1 MRKNMNEI
9 DEWLILKINKL
20 IEFDA
25 KNIQTVSWFPKAPF
39 DIYTCAIR
47 LRTKI
52 NFSPKEDND
61 LKVVCIGN
69 YINILISDNI
79 LVNQVINLIKKNKMF
94 GVTHNFCY
102 DVVIE
107 HTSLT
112 PVYPIN
118 MATFRSSVIGNA
130 LVHYCKAHGALTHVH
145 YLVSDKARNVELVV
159 NYVNNNSLPM
169 KGKIDHAYAWAYC
182 MALHQIGKFSKI
194 DELRNMFPKY
204 MNGGQHVQVEDNICT
219 IQNYCDR
226 CIQGHINTLET
237 AKIFIDVL
245 DYESDAIVYF
255 VTNFNDFAE
264 SINSRN
270 SSYLLS
276 NIAYYLQLTS
286 QKHIVYSVVS
296 SRQQNVIEKSIALL
310 AYISDANIVPI
321 YFNDVI
327 SASEYENVD
336 VIRKGIFHSVDG
348 YIDEVC
354 KRFNVSVG
362 EGCSA
367 LKLMFLSVNLS
378 EKLVIDYETYS
389 DIKKYIDILYKINH
403 AEKFVLTDNEIM
415 KTDVLIAKKLI
426 ISYNVYSCGNRDKI
440 RQSKDFSCHQI
451 ANYIIS
457 LASEV
462 FDSYTRIN
470 KSLLECVLLT
480 INNGLELLGIMN

>member
-1 MRKNMNEI
+1 MNEI
-9 DEWLILKINKL
+9 DEWLISKINNIIKL
-20 IEFDA
+20 DA

-39 DIYTCAIR
+39 NIYTCAIR
-47 LRTKI
+47 LGTKI
-52 NFSPKEDND
+52 NFPPKENND

-69 YINILISDNI
+69 YINILISDIN
-79 LVNQVINLIKKNKMF
+79 LVNQVIDIVKKDKMF
-94 GVTHNFCY
+94 GVTHNFCR

-130 LVHYCKAHGALTHVH
+130 LVHYCKAHGALPHVH
-145 YLVSDKARNVELVV
+145 YLISDKARNVELAV
-159 NYVNNNSLPM
+159 NYINNNPLPM

-194 DELRNMFPKY
+194 DELSKMFPQY
-204 MNGGQHVQVEDNICT
+204 LNSGQHTQIEDNICT

-226 CIQGHINTLET
+226 CIQGHINTLEA
-237 AKIFIDVL
+237 AKIFVDVL
-245 DYESDAIVYF
+245 DYESESLGYL
-255 VTNFNDFAE
+255 VTKYNDFVE
-264 SINSRN
+264 SLNGVN

-286 QKHIVYSVVS
+286 QKHCVYSVVS
-296 SRQQNVIEKSIALL
+296 SRQQNIIEKSIALL
-310 AYISDANIVPI
+310 ANISNANVVPI

-327 SASEYENVD
+327 STSEYENVD
-336 VIRKGIFHSVDG
+336 AIRKGIFHSVDG
-348 YIDEVC
+348 YIDKVC
-354 KRFNVSVG
+354 KKFNVSVG
-362 EGCSA
+362 EGFSA

-378 EKLVIDYETYS
+378 DKLVIDYETYS

-403 AEKFVLTDNEIM
+403 AEDFVLTDNEIM
-415 KTDVLIAKKLI
+415 KTDVLLAKKLI
-426 ISYNVYSCGNRDKI
+426 ISYNIYSCGNRDKI

-451 ANYIIS
+451 ANYITS
-457 LASEV
+457 LASGI

-480 INNGLELLGIMN
+480 INNGLELLGIIN

>member
-1 MRKNMNEI
+1 MNEI
-9 DEWLILKINKL
+9 DEWIISKINKL
-20 IEFDA
+20 IKFDA
-25 KNIQTVSWFPKAPF
+25 QNIQTVSWFPKAPF

-47 LRTKI
+47 LGTKMD
-52 NFSPKEDND
+52 FSPKEDND

-79 LVNQVINLIKKNKMF
+79 LVNQIIDIVKKNKMF
-94 GVTHNFCY
+94 GATCNCYY

-130 LVHYCKAHGALTHVH
+130 LAHYYETHGAFTHVH

-159 NYVNNNSLPM
+159 NYINNNSLPM

-182 MALHQIGKFSKI
+182 MALHQIGKFNKI

-204 MNGGQHVQVEDNICT
+204 LDDGQHVQVKDDICT
-219 IQNYCDR
+219 IRNYCDR
-226 CIQGHINTLET
+226 CIKGHINTLEA
-237 AKIFIDVL
+237 AKIFIDDL
-245 DYESDAIVYF
+245 DYESDAIVYLIN
-255 VTNFNDFAE
+255 NFNDFVEA
-264 SINSRN
+264 INSRN

-276 NIAYYLQLTS
+276 NIAYYLKLS
-286 QKHIVYSVVS
+286 CQKHIVYSVVS
-296 SRQQNVIEKSIALL
+296 SRQQNIIEKSIELL
-310 AYISDANIVPI
+310 DRIYDANIIPI
-321 YFNDVI
+321 YFNDVT
-327 SASEYENVD
+327 SVSEYENVD

-362 EGCSA
+362 EGYSA

-403 AEKFVLTDNEIM
+403 AEEFVLTDNKIM
-415 KTDVLIAKKLI
+415 KTDVLLAKMLI
-426 ISYNVYSCGNRDKI
+426 ISDNVYSCGNRDKI
-440 RQSKDFSCHQI
+440 RKSKDFSCHQI
-451 ANYIIS
+451 VNYIIS
-457 LASEV
+457 LASDV
-462 FDSYTRIN
+462 FDSYIRIN
-470 KSLLECVLLT
+470 KSLLECVLLI
-480 INNGLELLGIMN
+480 INNGLELLGVIN